1 LVVEWG
7 RQNTHQHTKQDETM
21 IQQSELTAQDI
32 RETMQSVSQEHLP
45 LEANG
50 YVCTS
55 AMIYDVLMKAASENI
70 SIDAACRDLEQSASG
85 NRIRELLN
93 KQLSVEQLHQ
103 YEQQINEA
111 LASHLPEQL
120 LSSSVEAAIDE
131 HDEPFYGKTPELRA
145 YACRSKPKA
154 GTGRFFRIISL
165 YVIYRQMRLT
175 LAVAFVRPEDPT
187 LAIVQRLLQ
196 CAERLQVQIDVLYM
210 DRGFCSGP
218 IICYLKE
225 TKQRAILACTIRG
238 KEGGTRQLCRG
249 RKSYRTRYTFTDA
262 TTTEMAVVA
271 SLVPNKEKRR
281 RRKWLLFV
289 LIDIDWNP
297 KTIYRRYRFRFGIE
311 SSYRILRR
319 VRIKTTS
326 RNPALRFFLFGFA
339 LLLVNIW
346 AFLRWF
352 IARIPALGPHRL
364 DPTLFQFQAFVSMLR
379 RSIEHLYGAVMVISM
394 PALSLKS

>member
-1 LVVEWG
+1 
-7 RQNTHQHTKQDETM
+7 M

-55 AMIYDVLMKAASENI
+55 AMLYDVLMKAASENI
-70 SIDAACRDLEQSASG
+70 SIDAACRDLEQCASG

-93 KQLSVEQLHQ
+93 EQLSVEQLHQ

-111 LASHLPEQL
+111 LVSHLPQQL
-120 LSSSVEAAIDE
+120 QSRSVEAAIDE

-187 LAIVQRLLQ
+187 VAIVQRLLQ

-218 IICYLKE
+218 VICYLKE
-225 TKQRAILACTIRG
+225 IKQRTILACTIRG

-262 TTTEMAVVA
+262 TTAEMAVVA
-271 SLVPNKEKRR
+271 TLVPNK
-281 RRKWLLFV
+281 
-289 LIDIDWNP
+289 
-297 KTIYRRYRFRFGIE
+297 
-311 SSYRILRR
+311 ILC
-319 VRIKTTS
+319 
-326 RNPALRFFLFGFA
+326 
-339 LLLVNIW
+339 
-346 AFLRWF
+346 
-352 IARIPALGPHRL
+352 
-364 DPTLFQFQAFVSMLR
+364 
-379 RSIEHLYGAVMVISM
+379 
-394 PALSLKS
+394 